1 LIYRLGDRR
10 VTLEGD
16 AFVAHNATVVGSVM
30 LKHQASVWFGAIV
43 RGDNDLIT
51 VGEASNI
58 QDGSVLH
65 TDSGIRLTLGRRVSV
80 GHMVMLHGC
89 TIGDGCLIGIR
100 SVIMN
105 HAVVGRHCL
114 VGAGTLIPEGKQY
127 PDGVLILGTPGR
139 VVREL
144 SAEEIANLE
153 TNADNYV
160 ERLYQYRSGFRP
172 DDGFTPPAEG
182 AVR

>member
-1 LIYRLGDRR
+1 VIYRLGDRR

-16 AFVAHNATVVGSVM
+16 AFVAANATVVGSVL
-30 LKHQASVWFGAIV
+30 LKHQASVWFGSIV
-43 RGDNDLIT
+43 RGDSDLIT
-51 VGEASNI
+51 IGEASNI

-65 TDSGIRLTLGRRVSV
+65 TDADIRLTLGRKVSV

-105 HAVVGRHCL
+105 HAVIGRHCL
-114 VGAGTLIPEGKQY
+114 VGAGTLIPEGKSY

-139 VVREL
+139 VVRHL
-144 SAEEIANLE
+144 SPEEIASLE
-153 TNADNYV
+153 KNADHYV
-160 ERLYQYRSGFRP
+160 ERIYQYRASFAA
-172 DDGFTPPAEG
+172 DGCAD
-182 AVR
+182 